1 MLQVVLTGLSNGAI
15 YGIVAMAYAL
25 VYYVTRVINFA
36 NGQTMM
42 AAIMVTAVLSM
53 HGVPTAWAVTAGI
66 ATSAVLSLL
75 VYLIGI
81 GPVLRFSRFSFAWLV
96 STLGLGIIIE
106 SLAAV
111 IWGVGSLPFPALL
124 NYKDIVIFGARMPW
138 QGVLSVGVGLAL
150 IAGFE
155 LLRRKTLFG
164 KMGTAIST
172 DPEIAAAVG
181 GNVMFFTI
189 LVFVLAGLL
198 LGVAG
203 VLVGPSSFADAYL
216 GETFGISG
224 FVALMIGGIESPSG
238 AMLGGFILGI
248 LQSFAVTYINP
259 QADSW
264 FPFAIVV
271 IGLLILPNGVFRS
284 RSALRDLLRRF
295 TVRTADAD
303 S

>member
-36 NGQTMM
+36 NGQIMM
-42 AAIMVTAVLSM
+42 AAIMITSVLTI
-53 HGVPTAWAVTAGI
+53 HHVATPWAVIAGI
-66 ATSAVLSLL
+66 GTSAVLSLV
-75 VYLIGI
+75 VYAIGI

-124 NYKDIVIFGARMPW
+124 NFKDVVIFGARMPW
-138 QGVLSVGVGLAL
+138 QGVLSVGVGLVL
-150 IAGFE
+150 IVGFE

-172 DPEIAAAVG
+172 DPEIASAVG
-181 GNVMFFTI
+181 GNVMFFTV

-203 VLVGPSSFADAYL
+203 ELVGPSSFANAYL

-248 LQSFAVTYINP
+248 LQSFAVTYINS

-264 FPFAIVV
+264 FPFVIVV
-271 IGLLILPNGVFRS
+271 IGLLILPNGIFKSGPAVRG
-284 RSALRDLLRRF
+284 LVRRLNWRA
-295 TVRTADAD
+295 VEAKP
-303 S
+303 

>member
-36 NGQTMM
+36 NGQIMM
-42 AAIMVTAVLSM
+42 AAVMVTAVLTI
-53 HGVPTAWAVTAGI
+53 HGVPTAWAVMAGI
-66 ATSAVLSLL
+66 ATSAGLSLM

-124 NYKDIVIFGARMPW
+124 NYKDVTLFGARMPW

-181 GNVMFFTI
+181 GNVMFFTV
-189 LVFVLAGLL
+189 LVFILAGIL

-264 FPFAIVV
+264 FPFVIVL
-271 IGLLILPNGVFRS
+271 IGLLMLPNGIFKS
-284 RSALRDLLRRF
+284 KSALRELVRRLNP
-295 TVRTADAD
+295 RTADAD

>member
-1 MLQVVLTGLSNGAI
+1 MLQVILTGLSNGAI

-36 NGQTMM
+36 NGQIMM
-42 AAIMVTAVLSM
+42 VSVMITSVLTAHHVAIPLAIL
-53 HGVPTAWAVTAGI
+53 AGI
-66 ATSAVLSLL
+66 ASSVVLSLV
-75 VYLIGI
+75 VYFIGV

-124 NYKDIVIFGARMPW
+124 NSKRVDIFGAYMPW
-138 QGVLSVGVGLAL
+138 QGVLSVGVGVLL
-150 IAGFE
+150 IAAFE

-172 DPEIAAAVG
+172 DPEIASSVG
-181 GNVMFFTI
+181 GNVMGYTI
-189 LVFVLAGLL
+189 LVFALAGLL
-198 LGVAG
+198 LGAAG
-203 VLVGPSSFADAYL
+203 ILVGPNSFADAYL

-224 FVALMIGGIESPSG
+224 FVALMIGGIESPTG
-238 AMLGGFILGI
+238 AMAGGFILGI
-248 LQSFAVTYINP
+248 LQAFAVTYINS

-264 FPFAIVV
+264 FPFVVVVV
-271 IGLLILPNGVFRS
+271 ILLILPNGVFTSGGAIKRLLGRRS
-284 RSALRDLLRRF
+284 SQVAG
-295 TVRTADAD
+295 AK
-303 S
+303 

>member
-1 MLQVVLTGLSNGAI
+1 MFQVILIGLSNGAI

-36 NGQTMM
+36 NGQIMM
-42 AAIMVTAVLSM
+42 ASVMVTAVLTM
-53 HGVPTAWAVTAGI
+53 HQVPIPWAILAAI
-66 ATSAVLSLL
+66 ATSVALSLV
-75 VYLIGI
+75 VYFIGV

-124 NYKDIVIFGARMPW
+124 NSKDAIIFGARMPW
-138 QGVLSVGVGLAL
+138 QGVLAVVVSLFL
-150 IAGFE
+150 IAAFE

-172 DPEIAAAVG
+172 DPEIASSVG
-181 GNVMFFTI
+181 GNVLAYTI
-189 LVFVLAGLL
+189 LVFALAGLL

-203 VLVGPSSFADAYL
+203 ILVGPNSFADAYL
-216 GETFGISG
+216 GEGFGISG
-224 FVALMIGGIESPSG
+224 FVALMIGGVDNPSG
-238 AMLGGFILGI
+238 AMTGGFILGI
-248 LQSFAVTYINP
+248 LQAFAVTYINP

-264 FPFAIVV
+264 FPFAVV
-271 IGLLILPNGVFRS
+271 VVVLLLLPNGVFTAVGAIKQLTERLG
-284 RSALRDLLRRF
+284 A
-295 TVRTADAD
+295 RTAGAK

>member
-36 NGQTMM
+36 NGQIMM
-42 AAIMVTAVLSM
+42 ASVMITAVLTM
-53 HGVPTAWAVTAGI
+53 HGVPVVWAVIAGI
-66 ATSAVLSLL
+66 ATSVALSLV
-75 VYLIGI
+75 VYVIGI

-124 NYKDIVIFGARMPW
+124 NYKDVIVAGARMSW
-138 QGVLSVGVGLAL
+138 QGVLSIGVGLVL

-155 LLRRKTLFG
+155 LLRRRTLFG

-172 DPEIAAAVG
+172 DPEIAASVG

-189 LVFVLAGLL
+189 LVFALAGLL

-203 VLVGPSSFADAYL
+203 ILVGPNSFANAYL

-248 LQSFAVTYINP
+248 LQAFAVTYINS
-259 QADSW
+259 QADDW
-264 FPFAIVV
+264 FPFVMVV
-271 IGLLILPNGVFRS
+271 VGLLILPNGIFTS
-284 RSALRDLLRRF
+284 GGAIKSLLRRLNTR
-295 TVRTADAD
+295 TVGTK